1 MTLAKYIARITL
13 FLIFTAF
20 AALLVLSSCTPEQRL
35 KRLIKRHPHLLNSA
49 DTIVIRDTAI
59 IQASTHDTI
68 FSISQLIHST
78 DTIRIVK
85 DRITQK
91 VYYKHDS
98 LYIYAHC
105 KPDTVILEKHVI
117 SKTVDVAKLPPP
129 KDWSEWVYKGMLA
142 LFVLGICLKIVDAI
156 FYSHKS

>member
-1 MTLAKYIARITL
+1 MTFAKYIARFTL
-13 FLIFTAF
+13 FLIVTTF
-20 AALLVLSSCTPEQRL
+20 AALLVLASCTPEQRFR
-35 KRLIKRHPHLLNSA
+35 RLIKRHPHLLNSA
-49 DTIVIRDTAI
+49 DTVVIRDTAI

-68 FSISQLIHST
+68 LSINQLIHST

-129 KDWSEWVYKGMLA
+129 KDYSEWIYYGLGGLLA
-142 LFVLGICLKIVDAI
+142 LGILFKIIDAI
-156 FYSHKS
+156 FYRDKS